1 MKKLCTILTIVALT
15 TTISFAQT
23 FGVNAGLNLANLT
36 PGSDMQ
42 ADMDDLEA
50 TSNMIIGISVGA
62 TGTFELSDVLDLNAG
77 ISYIQKGTTLSV
89 DFTGDGE
96 DENISTKLNFIDIA
110 PSVSYK
116 ITNELSA
123 SIGTYVGF
131 ALSGTQDDLEIEI
144 DMTTGELITTITSE
158 AIDFEEDEIGTLD
171 CGLNIGVSYVLNEMI
186 AINAGYSLGL
196 ADLNAEGGEFD
207 DEDYSQKTNGIYFS
221 VGYLFG
227 GGY

>member
-1 MKKLCTILTIVALT
+1 MRKLCTILTIVALT

-42 ADMDDLEA
+42 SDMDDFEG

-131 ALSGTQDDLEIEI
+131 ALSGTQDEIEI
-144 DMTTGELITTITSE
+144 DITNGELITTITSE

-171 CGLNIGVSYVLNEMI
+171 YGLNIGVSYVLNEMI

>member
-1 MKKLCTILTIVALT
+1 MRKLCTILTIVALT

-42 ADMDDLEA
+42 AEMDDFEG

-77 ISYIQKGTTLSV
+77 ISYIQKGATLSV
-89 DFTGDGE
+89 DLTGDGE
-96 DENISTKLNFIDIA
+96 DENMSTKLNFIDIA

-123 SIGTYVGF
+123 SLGTYVGF
-131 ALSGTQDDLEIEI
+131 ALSGTQDEIEI
-144 DMTTGELITTITSE
+144 DITNGELITTITSE
-158 AIDFEEDEIGTLD
+158 AIDFEEDEIGKLD
-171 CGLNIGVSYVLNEMI
+171 YGLNIGVSYVLNEMI

-207 DEDYSQKTNGIYFS
+207 DEDYSQKTNGMYFS

>member
-1 MKKLCTILTIVALT
+1 MKKLCSILIIIALT

-23 FGVNAGLNLANLT
+23 FGVNAGVNLANLT
-36 PGSDMQ
+36 HGSDMQ
-42 ADMDDLEA
+42 DLQDAAEA

-77 ISYIQKGTTLSV
+77 ISYIQKGMTLSL
-89 DFTGDGE
+89 DYTGDGE
-96 DENISTKLNFIDIA
+96 DEDISTKLNFIDIA
-110 PSVSYK
+110 PSLSYK

-131 ALSGTQDDLEIEI
+131 ALSGTQDDLEFEY
-144 DMTTGELITTITSE
+144 DMTTGEIITTITSE
-158 AIDFEEDEIGTLD
+158 AIDFEEDEVGTLD
-171 CGLNIGVSYVLNEMI
+171 YGLNIGVSYVLNEMI
-186 AINAGYSLGL
+186 AINAGYCLGL
-196 ADLNAEGGEFD
+196 VDLNAEGGEFD
-207 DEDYSQKTNGIYFS
+207 GQDYSKKTNGIYFS

>member
-1 MKKLCTILTIVALT
+1 MKKLCSILIIIALT

-23 FGVNAGLNLANLT
+23 FGVNAGVNLANLT
-36 PGSDMQ
+36 HGSDMQ
-42 ADMDDLEA
+42 DLQDAAEA

-77 ISYIQKGTTLSV
+77 ISYIQKGTTLSL
-89 DFTGDGE
+89 DYTGDGE
-96 DENISTKLNFIDIA
+96 DEDISTKLNFIDIA
-110 PSVSYK
+110 PSLSYK

-131 ALSGTQDDLEIEI
+131 ALSGTQDDLEFEY
-144 DMTTGELITTITSE
+144 DMTTGEIITTITSE
-158 AIDFEEDEIGTLD
+158 AIDFEEDEVGTLD
-171 CGLNIGVSYVLNEMI
+171 YGLNIGVSYVLNEMI

-207 DEDYSQKTNGIYFS
+207 GQDYSKKTNGIYFS

>member
-77 ISYIQKGTTLSV
+77 ISYIQKGTTLSL
-89 DFTGDGE
+89 DYTGDGE
-96 DENISTKLNFIDIA
+96 DEDISTKLNFIDIA

-131 ALSGTQDDLEIEI
+131 ALSGTQDDFEI
-144 DMTTGELITTITSE
+144 DINIFLIQLIQ
-158 AIDFEEDEIGTLD
+158 
-171 CGLNIGVSYVLNEMI
+171 M
-186 AINAGYSLGL
+186 
-196 ADLNAEGGEFD
+196 
-207 DEDYSQKTNGIYFS
+207 K
-221 VGYLFG
+221 
-227 GGY
+227 

>member
-1 MKKLCTILTIVALT
+1 MKKLCTILTLVVLT
-15 TTISFAQT
+15 ATISFAQT
-23 FGVNAGLNLANLT
+23 FGVKAGLNMANIT
-36 PGSDMQ
+36 NGSDLQEMY
-42 ADMDDLEA
+42 DEVGVKN
-50 TSNMIIGISVGA
+50 NMMIGISVGA

-131 ALSGTQDDLEIEI
+131 ALSGTQDEIEI
-144 DMTTGELITTITSE
+144 DITNGELITTITSE

-171 CGLNIGVSYVLNEMI
+171 YGLNIGVSYVLNEMI

>member
-42 ADMDDLEA
+42 ADMDDFEG

-77 ISYIQKGTTLSV
+77 ISYIQKGATLSV
-89 DFTGDGE
+89 DLTGDGE
-96 DENISTKLNFIDIA
+96 DENMSTKLNFIDIA

-131 ALSGTQDDLEIEI
+131 ALSGTQDEIEI
-144 DMTTGELITTITSE
+144 DITNGELITTITSE
-158 AIDFEEDEIGTLD
+158 AIDFEEDEIGKLD
-171 CGLNIGVSYVLNEMI
+171 YGLNIGVSYVLNEMI

-196 ADLNAEGGEFD
+196 ADLNAEAAEFD
-207 DEDYSQKTNGIYFS
+207 DGDYSQKTNGIYFS

>member
-1 MKKLCTILTIVALT
+1 MKKLCSILIIIALT

-23 FGVNAGLNLANLT
+23 FGVNAGVNLANLT
-36 PGSDMQ
+36 HGSDMQ
-42 ADMDDLEA
+42 DLQDAAEA

-77 ISYIQKGTTLSV
+77 ISYIQKGMTLSL
-89 DFTGDGE
+89 DYTGDGE
-96 DENISTKLNFIDIA
+96 DEDISTKLNFIDIA
-110 PSVSYK
+110 PSLSYK

-131 ALSGTQDDLEIEI
+131 ALSGTQDDLEFEY
-144 DMTTGELITTITSE
+144 DMTTGEIITTITSE
-158 AIDFEEDEIGTLD
+158 AIDFEEDEVGTLD
-171 CGLNIGVSYVLNEMI
+171 YGLNIGVSYVLNEMI
-186 AINAGYSLGL
+186 AINAGYCLGL

-207 DEDYSQKTNGIYFS
+207 GQDYSKKTNGIYFS